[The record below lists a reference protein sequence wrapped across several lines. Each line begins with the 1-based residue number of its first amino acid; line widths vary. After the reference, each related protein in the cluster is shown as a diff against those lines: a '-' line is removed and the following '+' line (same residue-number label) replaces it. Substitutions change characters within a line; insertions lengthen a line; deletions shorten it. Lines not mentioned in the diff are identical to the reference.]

1 MHVRP
6 FRRMDSSC
14 TTVVALLLAS
24 DLLRACARE
33 HTVLVLVSILFIS
46 LHRLL
51 VRVALLESE
60 HASSFDRVTR
70 FDFLDRCSY
79 VNEGL
84 CFGIL
89 FARSLSDEA
98 GMGKQIGM

>member
-1 MHVRP
+1 MV
-6 FRRMDSSC
+6 FCS

-24 DLLRACARE
+24 DLLRAIARE
-33 HTVLVLVSILFIS
+33 HTE
-46 LHRLL
+46 HTTHLL

-60 HASSFDRVTR
+60 HASSFYKVTR

-89 FARSLSDEA
+89 FARFLSDEA